1 MTTDRYTR
9 WLQILA
15 VSDAALVQLL
25 VVALIV
31 VALWEIVRRLPQP
44 WQSRLQVVAL
54 GEALVVFGYLLMLV
68 MFGYLLIK

>member
-1 MTTDRYTR
+1 MMTDRYAR

-54 GEALVVFGYLLMLV
+54 AEGLAVFGYILLQ
-68 MFGYLLIK
+68 